1 MTVRAQILFLIL
13 ASLAVFYPAFSA
25 EICAIDDT
33 QLFTSLEKSSYSNP
47 LQTFV
52 RKGSSTLY
60 YRPILGVSFWVDKNV
75 FLINPF
81 WMHLENVLFHL
92 ISILLIF
99 FIARLLFTENK
110 TQPNYFPLF
119 TALLWG
125 LHPLTTESVNWIS
138 GRTDLLAG
146 MFIFG
151 ATLLILHYRKSQRKT
166 YLLFA
171 AIASLLAM
179 LSKEVAVAFIPGAVL
194 ILFALPVST
203 QTNSKSSNNRL
214 FILFATLAAT
224 IPLALFFMIRTGAT
238 ISNSSRIG
246 LTLQYMDINPVHSLM
261 LFCRALGFYIKKI
274 FFPWPLNFA
283 ILEVDPLYDL
293 LAIPIVILCIW
304 LLWNRSL
311 LAAFFLTGI
320 ILLTPSFLIVLN
332 QIAWTS
338 FAERYVY
345 ISMAFIFLSIV
356 GIFARNPSQKYQSI
370 CRPLMAILL
379 IAISYSTYQRGIIW
393 HSNLKI
399 LEDTSIKS
407 PYSKTIHWV
416 YGAVLSKN
424 GDHEKALE
432 VTKMACSLQ
441 SPPLMKDHTAEI
453 NLGSIYFNLARYD
466 EALHT
471 FKETAEKSDYKYVP
485 ALDGLLVT
493 YQQLT
498 RETNNPDERE
508 SYYKEA
514 EKSGTLLYKIKK
526 DPFIWYNL
534 GKLSLELK
542 ETQQA
547 KEYFTMAYEAFA
559 DDSPYKTY
567 AKKLSQK

>member
-1 MTVRAQILFLIL
+1 MTVRAQVLFLIF
-13 ASLAVFYPAFSA
+13 ACLAVFYPSFSA
-25 EICAIDDT
+25 EICAVDDA
-33 QLFTSLEKSSYSNP
+33 QLFTSLEHRSYSNP
-47 LQTFV
+47 LDTFV
-52 RKGSSTLY
+52 RKGKSTLY
-60 YRPILGVSFWVDKNV
+60 YRPILGVTFWVDKNV
-75 FLINPF
+75 FQINPF

-92 ISILLIF
+92 ISILLLF
-99 FIARLLFTENK
+99 YIARLLFTVNK
-110 TQPNYFPLF
+110 KQPNYFPLF

-125 LHPLTTESVNWIS
+125 LHPLTTESVNWVS

-151 ATLLILHYRKSQRKT
+151 ATLLILHYRQSQRKT

-179 LSKEVAVAFIPGAVL
+179 LSKEVAVAFIPGAIL
-194 ILFALPVST
+194 ILFAIPATIQS
-203 QTNSKSSNNRL
+203 NSKSSNNRL
-214 FILFATLAAT
+214 FILFATLATT
-224 IPLALFFMIRTGAT
+224 IPLALFFIIRTGGT

-246 LTLQYMDINPVHSLM
+246 LTLQYMDINLVHSLM

-332 QIAWTS
+332 QIAWTP

-345 ISMAFIFLSIV
+345 ISMAFILLSTI
-356 GIFARNPSQKYQSI
+356 GIFARNPSRKNQSI
-370 CRPLMAILL
+370 YSPLMVILL
-379 IAISYSTYQRGIIW
+379 IAFSYSTYQRGLIW

-407 PYSKTIHWV
+407 PYSKKIHWV
-416 YGAVLSKN
+416 YGAALSKK

-441 SPPLMKDHTAEI
+441 SPPLMKDYTAER
-453 NLGSIYFNLARYD
+453 NLGFIYFNLARYND
-466 EALHT
+466 ALDT
-471 FKETAEKSDYKYVP
+471 FKQISVKSDYKYAP
-485 ALDGLLVT
+485 ALDGLLIT
-493 YQQLT
+493 YSQLA
-498 RETNNPDERE
+498 RETNNQDERE
-508 SYYKEA
+508 GYYKEA
-514 EKSGTLLYKIKK
+514 GKSGTLLYKIKK

-534 GKLSLELK
+534 GKLSLELQK
-542 ETQQA
+542 TQQA

-567 AKKLSQK
+567 AKKLSRK